1 MHEGIT
7 DTLILAQIDLQN
19 HLIALV
25 SIPRDL
31 FYHGRKINTLYLT
44 SGIDRLLSVIS
55 AITGVSV
62 KKYVAIDMYA
72 FIDVV
77 NILGGIDIELTED
90 LVDPTYRIKQNG
102 EWTTLFYP
110 AGKYHFNGLE
120 TLRIARSRHF
130 TSDFG
135 RSERQQKIVEALMHK
150 MGTLSLTDMGT
161 LYQLISAVL
170 PYVDTNLSPLEILG
184 YITQGT
190 NFKISGTLVLNTDNI
205 LYHNYTNL
213 RALGIKEEE
222 AEETFDKGA
231 YILLPLED
239 DWELLKEYI
248 QTFFESN

>member
-1 MHEGIT
+1 
-7 DTLILAQIDLQN
+7 
-19 HLIALV
+19 
-25 SIPRDL
+25 
-31 FYHGRKINTLYLT
+31 
-44 SGIDRLLSVIS
+44 
-55 AITGVSV
+55 
-62 KKYVAIDMYA
+62 
-72 FIDVV
+72 
-77 NILGGIDIELTED
+77 
-90 LVDPTYRIKQNG
+90 
-102 EWTTLFYP
+102 
-110 AGKYHFNGLE
+110 
-120 TLRIARSRHF
+120 
-130 TSDFG
+130 
-135 RSERQQKIVEALMHK
+135 MHK

-222 AEETFDKGA
+222 AEETLDKGA